1 MNRFRT
7 AAVVLAAAAAVFVLP
22 AAAKKPDDAPAPKAA
37 VPAPMPVRAAL
48 VKGLLDALK
57 AEEDWFI
64 RLLLARALV
73 KAAPDD
79 ETGPG
84 VLVKE
89 LLTGDHPADAYTTI
103 EELMPLAP
111 AGLIRALLPV
121 LKDRKDVNR
130 QRAASLLGKIDP
142 KNLP

>member
-1 MNRFRT
+1 MTQFRT
-7 AAVVLAAAAAVFVLP
+7 AAAVLAAAAVAFVP
-22 AAAKKPDDAPAPKAA
+22 PVSAQVPVEAPAPKAA
-37 VPAPMPVRAAL
+37 APAPVRAVL
-48 VKGLLDALK
+48 VKGLQDALK

-64 RLLLARALV
+64 RLLLAKALV

-89 LLTGDHPADAYTTI
+89 LLTGEHPAEAYTAM

-111 AGLIRALLPV
+111 PGLIRALLPV
-121 LKDRKDVNR
+121 LKDRKEVNR
-130 QRAASLLGKIDP
+130 QRAAALLGKIDP

>member
-22 AAAKKPDDAPAPKAA
+22 ARAQKSDAVPKAPAPG
-37 VPAPMPVRAAL
+37 PLPVRAAL
-48 VKGLLDALK
+48 TKGLQDALK
-57 AEEDWFI
+57 TEEDWFI
-64 RLLLARALV
+64 RLLLAKALV

-89 LLTGDHPADAYTTI
+89 MLTGEHPAEAYMAI

-111 AGLIRALLPV
+111 AGLIRAVLPV

-130 QRAASLLGKIDP
+130 QRAAALLGKIDP

>member
-7 AAVVLAAAAAVFVLP
+7 AAVVLAATAVVFVWP
-22 AAAKKPDDAPAPKAA
+22 AAAQKPGDPPKGPAPAL
-37 VPAPMPVRAAL
+37 PVRAAL
-48 VKGLLDALK
+48 TRGLLDALK

-64 RLLLARALV
+64 RLLLAKALV

-89 LLTGDHPADAYTTI
+89 LLTGDNPAEAYTAM

-111 AGLIRALLPV
+111 AGLIRVLLPV
-121 LKDRKDVNR
+121 LKDRKAINR
-130 QRAASLLGKIDP
+130 QRAAALFGKVDP
-142 KNLP
+142 TNLP

>member
-1 MNRFRT
+1 MNRLRT
-7 AAVVLAAAAAVFVLP
+7 AAVVLAAAAACVLP
-22 AAAKKPDDAPAPKAA
+22 AAAQKSDAPPVAKAPAP
-37 VPAPMPVRAAL
+37 APVPVRAAL
-48 VKGLLDALK
+48 TRGLQDALK

-73 KAAPDD
+73 KAAPED
-79 ETGPG
+79 EAGPG
-84 VLVKE
+84 VLVTE
-89 LLTGDHPADAYTTI
+89 LLTGEHPAEAYTTM

-111 AGLIRALLPV
+111 PALIRALLPV

>member
-1 MNRFRT
+1 MNRLRPT
-7 AAVVLAAAAAVFVLP
+7 AVVLAAAVAVFVWP
-22 AAAKKPDDAPAPKAA
+22 AAAQKPPD
-37 VPAPMPVRAAL
+37 VPAPPAGPVRPAL
-48 VKGLLDALK
+48 VKGLLEAVK

-64 RLLLARALV
+64 RMLLARALV
-73 KAAPDD
+73 KAAPEDA
-79 ETGPG
+79 TGPD
-84 VLVKE
+84 VLVKD
-89 LLTGDHPADAYTTI
+89 LLGDHPADAYQTM

-111 AGLIRALLPV
+111 PALIRALLPV